1 MRDNPS
7 ISRLDM
13 KLCFVNDV
21 GAAELLEMIQDGEG
35 AHRLTELDLSNNMLT
50 FPMCQQLLLA
60 QPDGL
65 KLTLTRAPPLP
76 LTVPPA
82 LTSSLQV
89 SSLCSKATTCS
100 TRCSTPRRTSSA

>member
-76 LTVPPA
+76 LTTPNRTPIA
-82 LTSSLQV
+82 LNP
-89 SSLCSKATTCS
+89 K
-100 TRCSTPRRTSSA
+100 P